1 MKLFRNKRTL
11 VQVSVVVVIAL
22 LTLLLVHYFTR
33 NSDNPEYIWHTVER
47 GSIEN
52 VIAASGSLEPKDY
65 VEVGAQ
71 VSGQLESLAVD
82 VGDVVKRGQ
91 LLAEI
96 DATVFETNV
105 MSAEASLE
113 NKRAQLEKLYAE
125 QHLAEERLERNRNL
139 FAQNAISQDTL
150 TASETDVKGLT
161 ADIRAMQAQIK
172 ADSASLDGDKA
183 TLNYAKIYA
192 PMDGTVVS
200 IAVREG
206 QTLNAN
212 QSAPLIMKIADL
224 SVLTLRTEV
233 SEADVT
239 QIYAGMPVYFSTLGA
254 PDKRWYSTV
263 RQVLP
268 TPEVVNDVVLYQV
281 LIDIE
286 NKGSRLMD
294 SMTAQVFFIEA
305 QAEDVLTIPTG
316 ALRRGP
322 KGPSVIKQTAEG
334 SERVAVKLGMR
345 TRTQVAVT
353 SGLSEG
359 DKVVAGIRNPDSSAT
374 SNIDRRAGNTMGG
387 PPPGGGGGGGGRRGG
402 F

>member
-1 MKLFRNKRTL
+1 MNLFSSRRALTL
-11 VQVSVVVVIAL
+11 IVLAL
-22 LTLLLVHYFTR
+22 LGLILASSLSYHYVFSKSAR
-33 NSDNPEYIWHTVER
+33 PDYIWHQVKR
-47 GSIEN
+47 GSLEN
-52 VIAASGSLEPKDY
+52 VIAASGTLEPKDY

-82 VGDVVKRGQ
+82 VGDVVKREQ

-96 DATVFETNV
+96 DATVFETKV

-113 NKRAQLEKLYAE
+113 NKRAQLEKLFAE
-125 QHLAEERLERNRNL
+125 QYLSEERLERNSHL
-139 FAQNAISQDTL
+139 FTQNAISRDTL
-150 TASETDVKGLT
+150 TASETEVKGLK
-161 ADIRAMQAQIK
+161 ASIRAMQAQIK
-172 ADSASLDGDKA
+172 ADTASLDGDKA

-239 QIYAGMPVYFSTLGA
+239 RIYPGMPVYFSTLGA
-254 PDKRWYSTV
+254 PEERWYSTV
-263 RQVLP
+263 RQILP
-268 TPEVVNDVVLYQV
+268 TPEIVNEVVLYQV

-286 NKGSRLMD
+286 NKDSRLMD
-294 SMTAQVFFIEA
+294 SMTAQVFFIED
-305 QAEDVLTIPTG
+305 QAENVLTVPAG

-322 KGPSVIKQTAEG
+322 GGPGVLKQTASG
-334 SERVAVKLGMR
+334 TERVAVKLGMR
-345 TRTQVAVT
+345 TRTQVEIAE
-353 SGLSEG
+353 GLNEG
-359 DKVVAGIRNPDSSAT
+359 DVVVAGIRNPETGAVEE
-374 SNIDRRAGNTMGG
+374 NRRGPMGG
-387 PPPGGGGGGGGRRGG
+387 PPGGRRG

>member
-1 MKLFRNKRTL
+1 MNLFASRKPLTL
-11 VQVSVVVVIAL
+11 VVLAL
-22 LTLLLVHYFTR
+22 LALILLCSLAYRYVFASAAEPDYL
-33 NSDNPEYIWHTVER
+33 WHTVER
-47 GSIEN
+47 RSIEN
-52 VIAASGSLEPKDY
+52 VIAASGTLEPKDY

-71 VSGQLESLAVD
+71 VSGQLESLAVE
-82 VGDVVKRGQ
+82 VGDVVAREQ

-96 DATVFETNV
+96 DATVFETKV

-113 NKRAQLEKLYAE
+113 NKRAQLEKLHAE
-125 QHLAEERLERNRNL
+125 QYLAEERLERNRNL
-139 FAQNAISQDTL
+139 FTQNAISRDTL
-150 TASETDVKGLT
+150 TASETEVKGLK
-161 ADIRAMQAQIK
+161 ASIRAMQAQIK

-239 QIYAGMPVYFSTLGA
+239 RIYPGMPVYFSTLGE
-254 PDKRWYSTV
+254 PQERWYSTV

-268 TPEVVNDVVLYQV
+268 TPEIVNEVVLYQV

-294 SMTAQVFFIEA
+294 SMTAQVFFIED
-305 QAEDVLTIPTG
+305 QAENVLTVPAG

-322 KGPSVIKQTAEG
+322 GGPGVLKQTASG
-334 SERVAVKLGMR
+334 TERVAVKLGMR
-345 TRTQVAVT
+345 TRTQVEIAE
-353 SGLSEG
+353 GLNEG
-359 DKVVAGIRNPDSSAT
+359 DVVVAGIRNPETGAVEE
-374 SNIDRRAGNTMGG
+374 NRRGPMGG
-387 PPPGGGGGGGGRRGG
+387 PPGGRRG

>member
-1 MKLFRNKRTL
+1 MNLLSSRKAL
-11 VQVSVVVVIAL
+11 VLAVLAL
-22 LTLLLVHYFTR
+22 LGLILVSSLSYHYVF
-33 NSDNPEYIWHTVER
+33 SKSAQPDYLWHQVKR
-47 GSIEN
+47 GSLEN
-52 VIAASGSLEPKDY
+52 VIAASGTLEPKDY

-82 VGDVVKRGQ
+82 VGGVVKREQ

-96 DATVFETNV
+96 DATVFETKV

-113 NKRAQLEKLYAE
+113 NKRAQLEKLFAE
-125 QHLAEERLERNRNL
+125 QYLSEERLERNTNL
-139 FAQNAISQDTL
+139 FKQNAISRDTL
-150 TASETDVKGLT
+150 TASETEVKGLK
-161 ADIRAMQAQIK
+161 ASIRAMQAQIK
-172 ADSASLDGDKA
+172 ADAASLDGDKA

-239 QIYAGMPVYFSTLGA
+239 RIYPGMPVYFSTLGA
-254 PDKRWYSTV
+254 PEERWYSTV
-263 RQVLP
+263 RQILP
-268 TPEVVNDVVLYQV
+268 TPEIVNEVVLYQV

-294 SMTAQVFFIEA
+294 SMTAQVFFIEE
-305 QAEDVLTIPTG
+305 QAEDVLTVPTG

-322 KGPSVIKQTAEG
+322 GGPAVLKQTDSG
-334 SERVAVKLGMR
+334 TERVSVELGMR
-345 TRTQVAVT
+345 TRTLVEVT
-353 SGLSEG
+353 QGLDAG
-359 DKVVAGIRNPDSSAT
+359 DVIVAGIRNAET
-374 SNIDRRAGNTMGG
+374 GAVEEGRRGPMGS
-387 PPPGGGGGGGGRRGG
+387 PPPGGPRRG